1 MTVYIANVDL
11 TTDTFEQWV
20 EKTNY
25 LIQAMSNV
33 VISTTSNVTIGSAVI
48 SGDFNANSLS
58 SSNTGYL
65 RAGQNTSNTVISPTV
80 TVIQSSSTTNNV
92 ITSTGMLIDGV
103 TQYSKTFTT
112 IGNTTIS
119 GSSVAVDNI
128 TVVDSF
134 RLGNTAFTI
143 STANTEV
150 ANTLNLNV
158 ANSASFGDNQANV
171 VINRDGISVYANPSG
186 NLVVNSY
193 MTSTDLY
200 IDNIYTKKIA
210 IIGASSNTTF
220 SGNVFFYGSNNYFAT
235 GFSSNG
241 DVTFNNSNGV
251 ITFNSWTLFN
261 ASNNYFVRGLTSAN
275 TITTSGAIT
284 AYDGLNTFDYVKF
297 YGLTSGFTAL
307 RSNTVSGSTVFTLPV
322 SDGAAGDI
330 MFTDGSGR
338 LGFKAPFSGNNTT
351 DFTIRDITAR
361 SIGVGTSAAGVS
373 GDIRAAGN
381 ITAYYSS
388 DQRLKEN
395 VVNISNALTKVQS
408 INGVEF
414 DWTDAYITQHG
425 GFDGTFMRKHDV
437 GVIAQQIE
445 AVLPEVV
452 MQRSD
457 GYKAVKYE
465 KIIALL
471 IEAIKELKAEVD
483 SLKNGN

>member
-20 EKTNY
+20 DKTNY
-25 LIQAMSNV
+25 LIEAMSNV
-33 VISTTSNVTIGSAVI
+33 VISTSSNGSIGSATI
-48 SGDFNANSLS
+48 TGDFNANSLI
-58 SSNTGYL
+58 SSNTGFH
-65 RAGQNTSNTVISPTV
+65 RAGQGTSNTIISPSV
-80 TVIQSSSTTNNV
+80 TVIQTSTSTNNV
-92 ITSTGMLIDGV
+92 ITSTGMIIDGV
-103 TQYSKTFTT
+103 TQYSKSFTT

-119 GSSVAVDNI
+119 GSSITVDNA
-128 TVVDSF
+128 TVVNQIS
-134 RLGNTAFTI
+134 LGNTVLTI
-143 STANTEV
+143 NSSNTQV

-171 VINRDGISVYANPSG
+171 MINRDGISIYADPTG

-210 IIGASSNTTF
+210 IIGASSNTSF
-220 SGNVFFYGSNNYFAT
+220 SGNVFFYGANNYFEN
-235 GFSSNG
+235 GFGANG
-241 DVTFNNSNGV
+241 NVTFYGGTVTFNSNT
-251 ITFNSWTLFN
+251 IFNG
-261 ASNNYFVRGLTSAN
+261 ANNYFTTGLKSAN
-275 TITTSGAIT
+275 VITSVGDIVALAGIDTT
-284 AYDGLNTFDYVKF
+284 DYVKF
-297 YGLTSGFTAL
+297 VGTTSGYTTLKANTAA
-307 RSNTVSGSTVFTLPV
+307 GSTTFTLPAA
-322 SDGAAGDI
+322 DGASGDI
-330 MFTDGSGR
+330 MFTDGAGR

-361 SIGVGTSAAGVS
+361 SIGVGTAAAGVS

-395 VVNISNALTKVQS
+395 VTNISNALTKLQS

-414 DWTDAYITQHG
+414 DWTDAYISQHG

-437 GVIAQQIE
+437 GVIAQEIE
-445 AVLPEVV
+445 AVMPEVV

>member
-20 EKTNY
+20 DKTNY
-25 LIQAMSNV
+25 LIEAMSNV
-33 VISTTSNVTIGSAVI
+33 VISTSSNGTIGSAVI
-48 SGDFNANSLS
+48 TGDFNANSLS

-65 RAGQNTSNTVISPTV
+65 RAGQGSSNTIISPTV
-80 TVIQSSSTTNNV
+80 TVIQTSTSTNNV
-92 ITSTGMLIDGV
+92 ITSTGMIIDGV
-103 TQYSKTFTT
+103 TQYSKSFTT

-119 GSSVAVDNI
+119 GSSITADNATI
-128 TVVDSF
+128 INQLS
-134 RLGNTAFTI
+134 LGNTVLTI
-143 STANTEV
+143 NSSNTEI

-171 VINRDGISVYANPSG
+171 LINRDGIAIYADPTG

-200 IDNIYTKKIA
+200 IDNIYTKKIS
-210 IIGASSNTTF
+210 IIGASSNTEF
-220 SGNVFFYGSNNYFAT
+220 SGNVFFYGANNHFRNGLNANGNVRFYGGTVTFNSNTLFNGANNYFTT
-235 GFSSNG
+235 GLKSAN
-241 DVTFNNSNGV
+241 V
-251 ITFNSWTLFN
+251 ITSVGDIVAL
-261 ASNNYFVRGLTSAN
+261 AG
-275 TITTSGAIT
+275 IDTT
-284 AYDGLNTFDYVKF
+284 DYVKF
-297 YGLTSGFTAL
+297 VGSSSGYTTLKANTAA
-307 RSNTVSGSTVFTLPV
+307 GSTTFTLPAA
-322 SDGAAGDI
+322 DGASGDI
-330 MFTDGSGR
+330 LFTDGSGK
-338 LGFKAPFSGNNTT
+338 LGFKAPFTGNNTS
-351 DFTIRDITAR
+351 DFVIRDITAR
-361 SIGVGTSAAGVS
+361 SIGVGTAAAGVS

-388 DQRLKEN
+388 DERLKEN

-425 GFDGTFMRKHDV
+425 GFDGKFMRKHDV

-445 AVLPEVV
+445 AVMPEVV
-452 MQRSD
+452 MERSD

>member
-11 TTDTFEQWV
+11 ATDTFGQWV
-20 EKTNY
+20 DKTNY
-25 LIQAMSNV
+25 LIQAVSNV
-33 VISTTSNVTIGSAVI
+33 VISTSSNGTIGSAI
-48 SGDFNANSLS
+48 ITGDFNANSLS
-58 SSNTGYL
+58 SSNTGFL
-65 RAGQNTSNTVISPTV
+65 RAGQATTNTVISPT
-80 TVIQSSSTTNNV
+80 TVLLRTSSSTNNV
-92 ITSTGMLIDGV
+92 ITSTGMIIDGV
-103 TQYSKTFTT
+103 TQYTKTFMT

-119 GSSVAVDNI
+119 GALVSANAISI
-128 TVVDSF
+128 TDSII
-134 RLGNTAFTI
+134 LGNTIVTSSNVVADF
-143 STANTEV
+143 ANLHYIAVT
-150 ANTLNLNV
+150 NTNIT
-158 ANSASFGDNQANV
+158 GDIEANV
-171 VINRDGISVYANPSG
+171 YISRDGIGIYANPTG

-200 IDNIYTKKIA
+200 IDNIYTKKIS
-210 IIGASSNTTF
+210 IVGASSNTEF
-220 SGNVFFYGSNNYFAT
+220 SGNVFFYGANNYFQN
-235 GFSSNG
+235 GFLANG
-241 DVTFNNSNGV
+241 DVTFYGGTV
-251 ITFNSWTLFN
+251 TFNSNTIFN
-261 ASNNYFVRGLTSAN
+261 GANNYFTTGLKSAN
-275 TITTSGAIT
+275 VITSVGDIVALAGIDTTDYIKFVGTTSGYTTLKANT
-284 AYDGLNTFDYVKF
+284 A
-297 YGLTSGFTAL
+297 A
-307 RSNTVSGSTVFTLPV
+307 GSTTFTLPAA
-322 SDGAAGDI
+322 DGASGDI
-330 MFTDGSGR
+330 MFTDGAGR

-361 SIGVGTSAAGVS
+361 SIGVGTAAAGVA

-388 DQRLKEN
+388 DERLKEN
-395 VVNISNALTKVQS
+395 VVNITNALSKVQS

-445 AVLPEVV
+445 AVMPEVV